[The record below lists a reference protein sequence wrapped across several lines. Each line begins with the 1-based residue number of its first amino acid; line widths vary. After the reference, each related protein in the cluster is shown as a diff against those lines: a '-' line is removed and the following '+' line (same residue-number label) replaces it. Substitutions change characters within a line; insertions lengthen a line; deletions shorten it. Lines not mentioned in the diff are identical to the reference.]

1 MISFSGDI
9 TISDGMTF
17 TVDSDLN
24 EPSPQFTLTC
34 ISTGGPATTVTWTR
48 DSVTVTEGNETVLD
62 NRTTSQYTHTL
73 TVTGRLGGLYTC
85 TVANNKPSDDS
96 EQFTVRGIVMPFYMC
111 RCLEIFLIIPPV
123 ASAPTNLMAVQ
134 EGPTSIRVSWSPPTP
149 LGDTTGYRIYY
160 SGGSSGSEDVSDG
173 STDNYTLTSLQNGE
187 SYDISLVATSQHL
200 PSESVTVMDID
211 LGMSVYNKY
220 MVIDIVLIYCSSWKT
235 NHFCVL
241 HNIHLHL
248 PLLECSQWFSGDQL

>member
-1 MISFSGDI
+1 MCLSLF
-9 TISDGMTF
+9 TI
-17 TVDSDLN
+17 L
-24 EPSPQFTLTC
+24 
-34 ISTGGPATTVTWTR
+34 
-48 DSVTVTEGNETVLD
+48 
-62 NRTTSQYTHTL
+62 
-73 TVTGRLGGLYTC
+73 
-85 TVANNKPSDDS
+85 
-96 EQFTVRGIVMPFYMC
+96 
-111 RCLEIFLIIPPV
+111 PPV

-173 STDNYTLTSLQNGE
+173 STDNYLLTGLQNGE
-187 SYDISLVATSQHL
+187 SYTISIVATSQHL

-220 MVIDIVLIYCSSWKT
+220 MVIDIVFICCSSWTTK
-235 NHFCVL
+235 HYWDL

-248 PLLECSQWFSGDQL
+248 PFMECSQWLSCDQL